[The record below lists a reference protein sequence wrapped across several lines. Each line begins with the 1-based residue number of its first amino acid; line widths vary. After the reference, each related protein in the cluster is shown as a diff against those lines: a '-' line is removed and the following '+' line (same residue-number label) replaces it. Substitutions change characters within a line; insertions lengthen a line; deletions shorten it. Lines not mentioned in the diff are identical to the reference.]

1 MRCARCA
8 DRPFTPENAMD
19 FLSKAAPA
27 ARNSMTFPHGF
38 LDFLK
43 ISQGRRHLVGDY
55 ELEPQRLERFNQ
67 ALRDL
72 SPEAPAMTLDQ
83 IASAA
88 HRALQRHSGGGTP
101 PFVQSRMDALQR
113 LEALAGDGGFEP
125 SPELCRQVRV
135 LQAYRIDDMDLIP
148 DHIAIVGLLD
158 DAVLVDV
165 ALQLLHDELADYED
179 FCRFRKVAAE
189 FAGIDEG
196 ETGLTRGQWLEA
208 IQQAQASL
216 AKVGAKPRRFVPDP
230 RASLFHIG

>member
-1 MRCARCA
+1 MNIFSPKA
-8 DRPFTPENAMD
+8 TPE
-19 FLSKAAPA
+19 K
-27 ARNSMTFPHGF
+27 RNSMTFPHGF

-88 HRALQRHSGGGTP
+88 NRALHRHPDEGTP
-101 PFVQSRMDALQR
+101 PFVQSRMDALAQ
-113 LEALAGDGGFEP
+113 LQALADDADFGP
-125 SPELCRQVRV
+125 SPELRRQMRV
-135 LQAYRIDDMDLIP
+135 LRAYRDDDADLIP
-148 DHIAIVGLLD
+148 DHIAVVGLLD
-158 DAVLVDV
+158 DAVLIDV

-179 FCRFRKVAAE
+179 FRRFRKVAAE
-189 FAGIDEG
+189 FAGIDECA
-196 ETGLTRGQWLEA
+196 TGLTREQWLEA

-216 AKVGAKPRRFVPDP
+216 ARVAAKPRRFVPDP